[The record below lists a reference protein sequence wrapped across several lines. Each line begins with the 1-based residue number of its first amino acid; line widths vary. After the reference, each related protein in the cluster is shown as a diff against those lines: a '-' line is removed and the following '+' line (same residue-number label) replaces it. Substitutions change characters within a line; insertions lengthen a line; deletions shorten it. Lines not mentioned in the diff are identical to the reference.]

1 MTSIAPTPAAA
12 VPDRG
17 PYQREAWTRALLKS
31 SLHPHAR
38 LLGLAL
44 AHLSGDGG
52 YLPPG
57 GPQHGEQLAAA
68 TGLFGKHVRLSL
80 SQLGQRGFLS
90 RPPME
95 TWHEEAVR
103 PLTLTMPPAA
113 TPASVAAV
121 GAQRTEPAHPAQAA
135 S

>member
-1 MTSIAPTPAAA
+1 
-12 VPDRG
+12 
-17 PYQREAWTRALLKS
+17 
-31 SLHPHAR
+31 
-38 LLGLAL
+38 
-44 AHLSGDGG
+44 
-52 YLPPG
+52 
-57 GPQHGEQLAAA
+57 
-68 TGLFGKHVRLSL
+68 
-80 SQLGQRGFLS
+80 
-90 RPPME
+90 ME